1 MSLGP
6 WEIIAILVVIVLLFG
21 AKKLPDLARSVGRSA
36 RIFKSE
42 VKEMKNDEQAEQQP
56 AASAQQNDEDF
67 WNSPENQPRQIE
79 QQPNYQQQ
87 PPVQN
92 PNYQQQP
99 KPNNQ

>member
-1 MSLGP
+1 MNLGP

-42 VKEMKNDEQAEQQP
+42 VKEMKNDDPVQ
-56 AASAQQNDEDF
+56 AQQSAPAQPNDEDF

-79 QQPNYQQQ
+79 QQSYQQ

-92 PNYQQQP
+92 PNQQP
-99 KPNNQ
+99 QQNPNQNNQ

>member
-1 MSLGP
+1 MNLGP

-42 VKEMKNDEQAEQQP
+42 VKEMKNDDQPQAT
-56 AASAQQNDEDF
+56 AAPQQNDEDF

-79 QQPNYQQQ
+79 QQQ
-87 PPVQN
+87 PPVQH
-92 PNYQQQP
+92 PNLQQQHQQHP
-99 KPNNQ
+99 NQNNQ

>member
-1 MSLGP
+1 MNLGP

-42 VKEMKNDEQAEQQP
+42 VKEMKNDDQP
-56 AASAQQNDEDF
+56 QASAANQQNDEDF
-67 WNSPENQPRQIE
+67 WSSTENQPRQIE
-79 QQPNYQQQ
+79 QQQ

-92 PNYQQQP
+92 PNLQQPQQPYQQHPNQ
-99 KPNNQ
+99 NNQ